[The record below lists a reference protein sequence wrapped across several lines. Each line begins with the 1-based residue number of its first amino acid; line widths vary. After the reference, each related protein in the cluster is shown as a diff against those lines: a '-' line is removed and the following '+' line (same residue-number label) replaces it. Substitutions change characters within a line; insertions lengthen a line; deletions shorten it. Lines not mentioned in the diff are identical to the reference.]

1 MSKIIVDQIQK
12 NGGDVLTLPATDATA
27 NNQPLVGSTTG
38 VLSHSPL
45 SLPAADGAANKPVT
59 TDGSAQ
65 LQFGAFALPSTTGT
79 DGQVL
84 TSTGTAA
91 AWEDIASGTNTD
103 LKDDTSYSH
112 PTDKVVGTMITTTG
126 RQHGYSSGQW
136 DTSGPNS
143 TYQSQNAFSSHPEET
158 WNMLLGDGY
167 AHTANDRPYVNN
179 TRGDAYRELQ
189 YAHGNRV
196 GHFYKD
202 YYHYQNQTS
211 YSGLTFRALPIRN
224 KGSSDVTAVF
234 YIRASMYNDSYSG
247 ASFGYYTPTNSSGTL
262 YSTVTG
268 GSWTAV
274 WSNTGSSANTN
285 AGAQNV
291 TVPAGKTVIAI
302 LVSAHSYQT
311 TYRFVDTSLFYSL
324 DTTFTNSD
332 IHCDIRMLHA
342 MQTARSG
349 RNSTVSSTN
358 SLAYPYV
365 LWTDCAKLYGDR

>member
-65 LQFGAFALPSTTGT
+65 LQFGAFALPSTAGT

-84 TSTGTAA
+84 TSTGSAA
-91 AWEDIASGTNTD
+91 AWEAVPVPPGGLPSESFT
-103 LKDDTSYSH
+103 H
-112 PTDKVVGTMITTTG
+112 VTDKFIGTMVTTTG
-126 RQHGYSSGQW
+126 RQHGYSTGQW
-136 DTSGPNS
+136 TSSGPNS

-167 AHTANDRPYVNN
+167 PHTANDKPYVNN
-179 TRGDAYRELQ
+179 TRGDSYRELQ
-189 YAHGNRV
+189 YAYGNRV

-202 YYHYQNQTS
+202 YYHQQNQTS

-224 KGSSDVTAVF
+224 TGSSDVTVVL
-234 YIRASMYNDSYSG
+234 YPRYSMYNDSYSG
-247 ASFGYYTPTNSSGTL
+247 AALGVYTPTNSSGTA

-268 GSWTAV
+268 GAWSSL
-274 WSNTGSSANTN
+274 WSNTGNSANSA
-285 AGAQNV
+285 AGAQNC
-291 TVPAGKTVIAI
+291 TVPAGKTVIVV
-302 LVSAHSYQT
+302 LVSAHAYQT
-311 TYRFVDTSLFYSL
+311 TYRFVDTNNFYSL
-324 DTTFTNSD
+324 DTTFSD
-332 IHCDIRMLHA
+332 SNIVCDARMLFALH
-342 MQTARSG
+342 TARAG
-349 RNSTVSSTN
+349 RNSAVNATN
-358 SLAYPYV
+358 SLAYPYI
-365 LWTDCAKLYGDR
+365 LWTECARLYGDR